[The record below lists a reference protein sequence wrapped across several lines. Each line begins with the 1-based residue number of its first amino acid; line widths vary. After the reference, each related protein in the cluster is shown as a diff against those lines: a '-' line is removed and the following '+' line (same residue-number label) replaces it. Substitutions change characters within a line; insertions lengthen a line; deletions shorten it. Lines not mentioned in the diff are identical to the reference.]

1 MRAILLE
8 NDILMAEAFDVKWS
22 VTESDF
28 YSSIP
33 MPGSSI
39 RNRSLRGLPKIEFG
53 FKCEYHFLKN
63 FIDEDKFQR
72 RLVKKTYLLIFENLS
87 WKTLYGVC
95 PLNIVMGEHRSEIDF
110 IVEHY
115 NQDFGN
121 ENVEYIKSLWLK
133 NNRDRRIDEIL
144 G

>member
-8 NDILMAEAFDVKWS
+8 NDILIAEGFDVKWS
-22 VTESDF
+22 VTDSEF

-33 MPGSSI
+33 MPGRISS
-39 RNRSLRGLPKIEFG
+39 RGLQKIEFG
-53 FKCEYHFLKN
+53 FKCEYRFLKN
-63 FIDEDKFQR
+63 FIDEDKFQQR
-72 RLVKKTYLLIFENLS
+72 SLVKKTYLLIFENLS

-95 PLNIVMGEHRSEIDF
+95 PKNIVMGEYHSDIDF
-110 IVEHY
+110 IVDHY
-115 NQDFGN
+115 TQDFGN
-121 ENVEYIKSLWLK
+121 DNTDYIKGLWLK

>member
-1 MRAILLE
+1 MKAILLE
-8 NDILMAEAFDVKWS
+8 NDILIAEGFDVKWS
-22 VTESDF
+22 VTDSDF

-33 MPGSSI
+33 MPGRISS
-39 RNRSLRGLPKIEFG
+39 RQKIEFG
-53 FKCEYHFLKN
+53 FKCEYRFLKN
-63 FIDEDKFQR
+63 FTDNQI

-95 PLNIVMGEHRSEIDF
+95 VRDIVMGEYHSDIDF
-110 IVEHY
+110 IVDHY
-115 NQDFGN
+115 TQDFGDDN
-121 ENVEYIKSLWLK
+121 ADYIKALWLK

>member
-8 NDILMAEAFDVKWS
+8 NDILIAEGFDVKWS
-22 VTESDF
+22 VTDSDF

-33 MPGSSI
+33 MPGRISS
-39 RNRSLRGLPKIEFG
+39 RQKIEFG
-53 FKCEYHFLKN
+53 FKCEYRFLKN

-95 PLNIVMGEHRSEIDF
+95 PKNIVVGEYHSDIDF
-110 IVEHY
+110 IVDHY
-115 NQDFGN
+115 TQDFGN
-121 ENVEYIKSLWLK
+121 DNADYIKGLWLK

>member
-1 MRAILLE
+1 MKAILLE
-8 NDILMAEAFDVKWS
+8 NDILIAEGFDVKWS
-22 VTESDF
+22 VTDSDF

-33 MPGSSI
+33 MPGRISS
-39 RNRSLRGLPKIEFG
+39 RQKIEFG
-53 FKCEYHFLKN
+53 FKCEYLFLKN
-63 FIDEDKFQR
+63 FTDNQV

-95 PLNIVMGEHRSEIDF
+95 PKNIVMGEYHSDIDF
-110 IVEHY
+110 IVDHY
-115 NQDFGN
+115 TQDFGDDN
-121 ENVEYIKSLWLK
+121 ADYIKGLWLK